1 MKKKGKGQWYN
12 RNDQIYSSVLFV
24 PATKDSE
31 LAKRI
36 KEAEAANRQGRKSR
50 IKIVE
55 KLDPQLKVEC
65 PRRLHGKSYGVS
77 QRRVVFTV

>member
-1 MKKKGKGQWYN
+1 MVT
-12 RNDQIYSSVLFV
+12 YSLVLFV

-36 KEAEAANRQGRKSR
+36 KEAEAANRQGRKGR

-55 KLDPQLKVEC
+55 KVGSTIKI
-65 PRRLHGKSYGVS
+65 RLSKK
-77 QRRVVFTV
+77 TP